1 MKRIIYFLIAAI
13 FIFSCSS
20 EPHYSISGKISG
32 GDSVTF
38 LLQKRDA
45 GKLVTIDSAYAK
57 KGTFKMLGGAV
68 KYPVMA
74 ILSAKGTRMRTTFY
88 LENADILIT
97 GKLDSLFN
105 ATITGSKTQDEYK
118 GYVDSNKSLN
128 EKYAKAY
135 NDFQIANQNNDTV
148 KVSALEK
155 EIIALENEMLTLQK
169 NFVKNNPS
177 SFVSPSI
184 LKGLSYEMEA
194 GELESYINSFD
205 TAVANTPEVKELK
218 DRIGLMKTVAVGQ
231 KAPDFIMNDP
241 KGNPVSL
248 SSRIG
253 PKLLLIDFWAAWCG
267 PCRRENP
274 NVAKVYQEFHK
285 KGFDI
290 LGVSLDQKKE
300 DWVKAIADDKLTWT
314 HVSDL
319 QYWNNSAARLYA
331 VYSIPANFL
340 LDANGVIIA
349 RNILGV
355 DLNNKVKEILGDK

>member
-1 MKRIIYFLIAAI
+1 MKRVIYFLIVI

-20 EPHYSISGKISG
+20 GPHYTISGKIAG
-32 GDSVTF
+32 ADSVTF

-45 GKLVTIDSAYAK
+45 GKLVTIDSAYSK
-57 KGTFKMLGGAV
+57 KGIFKMEGAAV
-68 KYPVMA
+68 KYPVMV
-74 ILSAKGTRMRTTFY
+74 ILSARGTRMRTTFY
-88 LENADILIT
+88 LENSDIIIT
-97 GKLDSLFN
+97 GKLDSLYN
-105 ATITGSKTQDEYK
+105 ASITGSKTQDEYR
-118 GYVDSNKSLN
+118 GIVDSNKSLN
-128 EKYAKAY
+128 EKYTKVY
-135 NDFQIANQNNDTV
+135 NDFQIANQNNDTA

-155 EIIALENEMLTLQK
+155 EIINLENEMLTLQK
-169 NFVKNNPS
+169 NFVKNNPA

-184 LKGLSYEMEA
+184 LKGLSYQMEA
-194 GELESYINSFD
+194 GELESYINAFD

-218 DRIGLMKTVAVGQ
+218 ERIGLMKTVAVGQ
-231 KAPDFIMNDP
+231 KAPDFTMNDV

-248 SSRIG
+248 SSVIG

-267 PCRRENP
+267 PCRKENP
-274 NVAKVYQEFHK
+274 NVAKVYSEFHK

-340 LDANGVIIA
+340 LDENGVILA
-349 RNILGV
+349 RNIVGV